1 MICSTTTFVATLL
14 AEGEDRPLNSILD
27 YAPGMV
33 IWTLIAFV
41 LALPVMWKFVYGPI
55 TNALEDR
62 DRKVEDS
69 IAAAE
74 VAQKQAEAQMAQAK
88 AELAAAQANAKRMV
102 EEAMARAERQAAEAV
117 RAADEKAKAELQKA
131 REVIAAEKRQ
141 ALQEIRQE
149 VVHLT
154 IAATGQLLQQKIDDQ
169 QNRQLVEKFVSDA
182 ARSHG

>member
-1 MICSTTTFVATLL
+1 MRRFEFSEGKSNKFWEIEVEGSGYTTRHGRIGSDGRATSKTFASP
-14 AEGEDRPLNSILD
+14 A
-27 YAPGMV
+27 
-33 IWTLIAFV
+33 
-41 LALPVMWKFVYGPI
+41 
-55 TNALEDR
+55 
-62 DRKVEDS
+62 
-69 IAAAE
+69 

-88 AELAAAQANAKRMV
+88 AELDAAQANAKRMV

-131 REVIAAEKRQ
+131 RETIAAEKRQ

-169 QNRQLVEKFVSDA
+169 QNRQLVEKFVADA
-182 ARSHG
+182 GSRSHG